1 MPSTSGEKKS
11 GSEVNF
17 GYSFYSPQRL
27 VHFENILE
35 VEWCIGEKIWDLK
48 LEDLHPENSL
58 VVQWFTLHVST
69 AGGTGS
75 VPGQG
80 TKIPRAARC
89 SQKIKKN

>member
-1 MPSTSGEKKS
+1 M
-11 GSEVNF
+11 
-17 GYSFYSPQRL
+17 
-27 VHFENILE
+27 HFENILE
-35 VEWCIGEKIWDLK
+35 VEWCTGEKIWDLK

-80 TKIPRAARC
+80 PKIPRLHGAA
-89 SQKIKKN
+89 KK

>member
-1 MPSTSGEKKS
+1 M
-11 GSEVNF
+11 
-17 GYSFYSPQRL
+17 
-27 VHFENILE
+27 
-35 VEWCIGEKIWDLK
+35 WDLK

-69 AGGTGS
+69 AGGIGS

-80 TKIPRAARC
+80 VKTPWAAWC